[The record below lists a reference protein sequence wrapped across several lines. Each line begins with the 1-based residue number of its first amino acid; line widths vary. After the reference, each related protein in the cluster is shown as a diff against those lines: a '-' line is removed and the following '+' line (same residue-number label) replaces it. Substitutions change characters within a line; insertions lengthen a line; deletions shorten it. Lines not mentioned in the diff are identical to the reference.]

1 MGCQETE
8 ETSANET
15 EDFSP
20 YAFLSTSQINTLL
33 EAQDLDEVQ
42 RLIEEILNFKDP
54 QTDLKE
60 AVLVDYYV
68 SGFLT
73 GKDMNFNPQ
82 QLTGLMWLLHF
93 LIENIEAKQ
102 MSLEEN
108 ITELGKAFIGIG
120 HSPLKT
126 TGKLTFLNVEQ
137 AKDIINYIKIS
148 LFQHYKLYECLFT
161 VPRDQMVIGAE
172 VRKTLILSNFNN
184 LITSKN
190 LIALLLSLHK
200 QVIEIAKPAETP
212 FPTPLEEGIFSEIYT
227 KFIAPPAPKENTENI
242 MDATLPA
249 EHDKKENLSD
259 EDNLLSVY
267 SIDEVKTV
275 LEEVTADAIDSLQVE
290 INEKLR
296 VQEEA
301 FVAKIENLK
310 KP

>member
-1 MGCQETE
+1 MASQETDIQE

-172 VRKTLILSNFNN
+172 
-184 LITSKN
+184 
-190 LIALLLSLHK
+190 